1 MRASHFFIDRPI
13 FAAVLAIIIT
23 IAGALVERALPI
35 SEYPEIAPPTVA
47 IRATY
52 PGASAQV
59 LAETVATPIEQE
71 VNGVDNMLYITSQSV
86 GDGTLTIDVVFK
98 PGTDVDIAQV
108 LVQNRVSVATPR
120 LPDDVQRLGVTVR
133 KASPD
138 LMMVVHMISP
148 DGSHDQQYISNY
160 ATLYI
165 KDALA
170 RVDGVGDVNVF
181 GARDY
186 SMRIWLDP
194 GKVAA
199 RGLTADDVVAALRA
213 NNLQVAAGAINQPP
227 AASPGAFQLSVQTL
241 GRLINVEQFGNIVVR
256 AEPDGTGF
264 VRIRDIA
271 RVELGSADYTVNA
284 YLNKAVATA
293 IVIYQRPGSN
303 ALTTATAIKQTMQ
316 EARKSFPAGID
327 YTVVYNPTEFIQQSI
342 NEVQKTLFIAIA
354 LVVGVVILFLQ
365 TWRAAIIPV
374 VAIPVSL
381 VGCFL
386 VMGIVGISFNTLSLF
401 GLVLAIGIVVDDAIV
416 VVENVERYIE
426 EGMPPRDAAH
436 RTMDDVGSAL
446 IAIALVLCAVF
457 IPTAFISG
465 LQGSFYRQ
473 FAVTIAGAT
482 VISAF
487 VSLTLSPALAALL
500 LKPRMREPERTLMY
514 RLGAPIRGFFKG
526 FNWVFERL
534 SLGYG
539 RLVSRLVH
547 VGVIVLVVYVGLI
560 YAAYDRLAATPTGL
574 IPQLDRGYLIAAFQL
589 PPGSSLARTDA
600 VIRRASTIILS
611 RPGVQ
616 NSVAFTGFDGA
627 TFTNAPNAGVIFVPL
642 KPFEERMPLGL
653 SAPKIQ
659 SDLRQQLA
667 QIDEA
672 FTFVLEP
679 PSVPGIGTGGGLKLY
694 VQDRAGRGMPLL
706 EQATWIVAGPAA
718 QTPGF
723 TQAFTLFNT
732 RTPQIYADI
741 DRTKAELLQVP
752 IDHVFDTLSV
762 YMGSSYINDFNL
774 LGRTFEVNAQADNQF
789 RLSVRDVENLKT
801 RNNYGDMVPIGSVA
815 TFHDTT
821 GPFRVPR
828 YNLYPAAE
836 VQLTLARGFSTGEAI
851 AAIEKI
857 AQEHLPQG
865 FGFEWTEIALQE
877 KLAGNTATIA
887 FSLAV
892 TFVFLLLAALYE
904 SWLLPLAVVLIV
916 PMCIL
921 AAMLGVNARGL
932 DRNILVEI
940 GLVVLVGLAAK
951 NAILI
956 VEFARQAEV
965 QGMSR
970 FEAAVAAARTR
981 LRPILMTSLA
991 FILGVV
997 PLAVAVGAGAEMRQS
1012 LGTAVFAGMLGVTAF
1027 GLVFTPVFYVL
1038 VQKAALLLA
1047 ARRDRATISVPS
1059 PAADEG
1065 GGNGQP

>member
-1 MRASHFFIDRPI
+1 VRFSHFFIDRPI
-13 FAAVLAIIIT
+13 FAAVLAITIT
-23 IAGALVERALPI
+23 ITGALVERALPI
-35 SEYPEIAPPTVA
+35 SEYPEIAPPTVS
-47 IRATY
+47 IRAIY
-52 PGASAQV
+52 PGASAEV

-86 GDGTLTIDVVFK
+86 GDGTLSIDVVFK
-98 PGTDVDIAQV
+98 PGTDVDTAQV

-120 LPDDVQRLGVTVR
+120 LPDDVQHLGVTVR

-186 SMRIWLDP
+186 SMRVWLDP

-199 RGLTADDVVAALRA
+199 RGLTVEDVVAALRA
-213 NNLQVAAGAINQPP
+213 ANLQVAAGAINQPP
-227 AASPGAFQLSVQTL
+227 AMSPGAFQLSVRTL
-241 GRLINVEQFGNIVVR
+241 GRLTDVEQFGNIVVR
-256 AEPDGTGF
+256 ADPGGTAF

-271 RVELGSADYTVNA
+271 RVELGSQDYTVNA

-303 ALTTATAIKQTMQ
+303 ALSTAAHVKQTMQ
-316 EARKSFPAGID
+316 EAKQSFPPGLD
-327 YTVVYNPTEFIQQSI
+327 YTIVYNPTEFIQQSI
-342 NEVQKTLFIAIA
+342 DEVEKTLVIAIG

-374 VAIPVSL
+374 VAIPISL

-386 VMGIVGISFNTLSLF
+386 IMGLLGISFNTLSLF

-426 EGMPPRDAAH
+426 NGMAPREAAH
-436 RTMDDVGSAL
+436 VTMDEVGGAL

-473 FAVTIAGAT
+473 FAITIAAAT

-500 LKPRMREPERTLMY
+500 LKPRENRPKRTLAY
-514 RLGAPIRGFFKG
+514 RLAMPVRRFFAG

-534 SLGYG
+534 SVGYG
-539 RLVSRLVH
+539 RLVARLVR
-547 VGVIVLVVYVGLI
+547 VGAIVLAAYAVLI
-560 YAAYDRLAATPTGL
+560 FAAYDRLAVTPTGL

-589 PPGSSLARTDA
+589 PPGASLARTDA
-600 VIRRASTIILS
+600 VIRRASEIILA

-642 KPFEERMPLGL
+642 QPFEQRVPAGL
-653 SAPKIQ
+653 TAAKISA
-659 SDLRQQLA
+659 DLRQQLA
-667 QIDEA
+667 QLDDA
-672 FTFVLEP
+672 FVFVLEP

-694 VQDRAGRGMPLL
+694 VQDRSGNGLPAL
-706 EQATWIVAGPAA
+706 EQATWIVAGSAA

-732 RTPQIYADI
+732 HTPQIYADI

-752 IDHVFDTLSV
+752 IDRVFDTLSV
-762 YMGSSYINDFNL
+762 YMGSAYINDFNL
-774 LGRTFEVNAQADNQF
+774 LGRTYQLNAQADNPF
-789 RLSVRDVENLKT
+789 RLNVRDVENLKT
-801 RNNYGDMVPIGSVA
+801 RNNDGDMVPIGSVA
-815 TFHDTT
+815 TFRDTT

-836 VQLTLARGFSTGEAI
+836 VQLSLARGFSTGQAI

-857 AQEHLPQG
+857 ARERLPQG

-877 KLAGNTATIA
+877 KLAGNTATVA
-887 FSLAV
+887 FGLAV

-921 AAMLGVNARGL
+921 AAMLGVNARGF

-956 VEFARQAEV
+956 VEFARQAED
-965 QGMSR
+965 QGMDR

-997 PLAVAVGAGAEMRQS
+997 PLALAVGAGAEMRQS
-1012 LGTAVFAGMLGVTAF
+1012 LGTAVFAGMLGVTLF

-1038 VQKAALLLA
+1038 VRRVALLLA
-1047 ARRDRATISVPS
+1047 ARQQSAKVDA
-1059 PAADEG
+1059 PAE
-1065 GGNGQP
+1065 

>member
-1 MRASHFFIDRPI
+1 VRFSHFFIDRPI

-23 IAGALVERALPI
+23 ITGALVERALPI
-35 SEYPEIAPPTVA
+35 SEYPEIAPPTVS
-47 IRATY
+47 IRAVY
-52 PGASAQV
+52 PGASAEV

-86 GDGTLTIDVVFK
+86 GDGTLSIDVVFK
-98 PGTDVDIAQV
+98 AGTDIDTAQV

-120 LPDDVQRLGVTVR
+120 LPDDVQHLGVTVR

-170 RVDGVGDVNVF
+170 RVDGVGDVQVF

-186 SMRIWLDP
+186 SMRVWLDP

-199 RGLTADDVVAALRA
+199 RGLTVEDVVAALRA
-213 NNLQVAAGAINQPP
+213 ANLQVAAGAINQPP
-227 AASPGAFQLSVQTL
+227 AMSPGAFQLSVRTL
-241 GRLINVEQFGNIVVR
+241 GRLTDVEQFGNIVVR
-256 AEPDGTGF
+256 ADPGGTAF

-271 RVELGSADYTVNA
+271 RVELGSQDYTVNA

-303 ALTTATAIKQTMQ
+303 ALITAANVKRTMA
-316 EARKSFPAGID
+316 EAKKSFPQGLD
-327 YTVVYNPTEFIQQSI
+327 YTIVYNPTEFIQQSI
-342 NEVQKTLFIAIA
+342 DEVEKTLFIAVG

-374 VAIPVSL
+374 VAIPISL

-386 VMGIVGISFNTLSLF
+386 IMGLVGISFNTLSLF

-426 EGMPPRDAAH
+426 KGMAPLKAAH
-436 RTMDDVGSAL
+436 VTMDEVGGAL

-473 FAVTIAGAT
+473 FAITIAAAT

-500 LKPRMREPERTLMY
+500 LKPRVEVPKPTLSY
-514 RLGAPIRGFFKG
+514 RLGMPVRRFFAG
-526 FNWVFERL
+526 FNWGFERL
-534 SLGYG
+534 SLGY
-539 RLVSRLVH
+539 SRLVARLVR
-547 VGVIVLVVYVGLI
+547 VGAIVLVAYAVLI
-560 YAAYDRLAATPTGL
+560 FAAYNRLAVTPTGL

-589 PPGSSLARTDA
+589 PPGASLARTDA
-600 VIRRASTIILS
+600 VIRHASEIILA

-642 KPFEERMPLGL
+642 QPFEQRVPAGL
-653 SAPKIQ
+653 SAAKI
-659 SDLRQQLA
+659 SADLRQQLA
-667 QIDEA
+667 QLDDA
-672 FTFVLEP
+672 FVFVLEP

-694 VQDRAGRGMPLL
+694 VQDRSGNGLPAL
-706 EQATWIVAGPAA
+706 EQATWIVAGSAA

-732 RTPQIYADI
+732 HTPQIYADI

-752 IDHVFDTLSV
+752 IDRVFDTLSV
-762 YMGSSYINDFNL
+762 YMGSAYINDFNL
-774 LGRTFEVNAQADNQF
+774 LGRTYQLNAQADNPF
-789 RLSVRDVENLKT
+789 RLTVRDVENLKT
-801 RNNYGDMVPIGSVA
+801 RNNGGDMVPIGSVA
-815 TFHDTT
+815 TFRDTT

-836 VQLTLARGFSTGEAI
+836 VQLSLARGFSTGQAI
-851 AAIEKI
+851 AAIENI
-857 AQEHLPQG
+857 VQQRLPQG

-877 KLAGNTATIA
+877 KLAGNTAVVA
-887 FSLAV
+887 FGLAV

-921 AAMLGVNARGL
+921 AAMLGVNIRGF

-956 VEFARQAEV
+956 VEFARQAED
-965 QGMSR
+965 QGMDR

-1012 LGTAVFAGMLGVTAF
+1012 LGTAVFAGMLGVTLF

-1038 VQKAALLLA
+1038 VRKVALLT
-1047 ARRDRATISVPS
+1047 ARRPPAKVDVP
-1059 PAADEG
+1059 AE
-1065 GGNGQP
+1065 

>member
-1 MRASHFFIDRPI
+1 MRFSHFFIDRPI

-23 IAGALVERALPI
+23 IAGALVETALPI
-35 SEYPEIAPPTVA
+35 SEYPEIAPPTVS

-52 PGASAQV
+52 PGASAEV
-59 LAETVATPIEQE
+59 LAATVATPIEQE

-86 GDGTLTIDVVFK
+86 GDGTLDISVVFK
-98 PGTDVDIAQV
+98 QGTDVDTAQV

-120 LPDDVQRLGVTVR
+120 LPDSVQHLGVVVR

-148 DGSHDQQYISNY
+148 DGSRDQQYISNY

-186 SMRIWLDP
+186 SMRVWLDP

-213 NNLQVAAGAINQPP
+213 ANLQVAAGAINQPP
-227 AASPGAFQLSVQTL
+227 ATSPGAFQLSVQTL
-241 GRLINVEQFGNIVVR
+241 GRLSDVEQFGNIVVR
-256 AEPDGTGF
+256 ADAGGTGF
-264 VRIRDIA
+264 IRIRDIA
-271 RVELGSADYTVNA
+271 RVELGSQDYTVNA

-303 ALTTATAIKQTMQ
+303 ALTTAANVKRTMV
-316 EARKSFPAGID
+316 EAKKDFPSGLD
-327 YTVVYNPTEFIQQSI
+327 YTIVYNPTEFIQQSI
-342 NEVQKTLFIAIA
+342 TEVQKTLYIAIA

-374 VAIPVSL
+374 IAIPVSL
-381 VGCFL
+381 IGCFL
-386 VMGIVGISFNTLSLF
+386 VMGLVGISFNTLSLF

-426 EGMPPRDAAH
+426 KGMPPREAAH
-436 RTMDDVGSAL
+436 VTMDEVGGAL

-473 FAVTIAGAT
+473 FAITIAAAT

-487 VSLTLSPALAALL
+487 ISLTLSPALAALL
-500 LKPRMREPERTLMY
+500 LKPREEAPRRTLMY
-514 RLGAPIRGFFKG
+514 RLGAPVRGFFTG

-539 RLVSRLVH
+539 KVVSRLVR
-547 VGVIVLVVYVGLI
+547 VGVLVLVVYAGLI
-560 YAAYDRLAATPTGL
+560 YAAYDRLAVTPTGL

-589 PPGSSLARTDA
+589 PPGASLARTDA
-600 VIRRASTIILS
+600 VIRHASEIILA

-642 KPFEERMPLGL
+642 KPFEERVPLGL
-653 SAPKIQ
+653 SAAKILA
-659 SDLRQQLA
+659 DLRQQLS
-667 QIDEA
+667 QLDDA
-672 FTFVLEP
+672 FVFVLEP

-694 VQDRAGRGMPLL
+694 VQDHAGHGLPAL
-706 EQATWIVAGPAA
+706 EQATWIVAGSAA

-732 RTPQIYADI
+732 HTPQVYADI

-752 IDHVFDTLSV
+752 IDRVFDTLSV
-762 YMGSSYINDFNL
+762 YMGSAYINDFNL
-774 LGRTFEVNAQADNQF
+774 LGRTYQLNAQADNPF
-789 RLSVRDVENLKT
+789 RLSVRDVETLKT
-801 RNNYGDMVPIGSVA
+801 RNNYGDMVPIGSVT
-815 TFHDTT
+815 TFRDAT

-836 VQLTLARGFSTGEAI
+836 VQLSLARGFSTGQAI
-851 AAIEKI
+851 AAVEQI
-857 AQEHLPQG
+857 AQQRLPQG

-877 KLAGNTATIA
+877 KLAGNTAMIA
-887 FSLAV
+887 FGLAV

-921 AAMLGVNARGL
+921 AAMLGVNARGF

-956 VEFARQAEV
+956 VEFARQAED
-965 QGMSR
+965 QGMDR

-997 PLAVAVGAGAEMRQS
+997 PLAIAVGAGAEMRQS
-1012 LGTAVFAGMLGVTAF
+1012 LGTAVFAGMLGVTLF

-1038 VQKAALLLA
+1038 VRKVGLLLTRREPDTAKVDA
-1047 ARRDRATISVPS
+1047 AA
-1059 PAADEG
+1059 G
-1065 GGNGQP
+1065 

>member
-1 MRASHFFIDRPI
+1 MRFSRFFIDRPI
-13 FAAVLAIIIT
+13 FAAVLSIILT
-23 IAGALVERALPI
+23 IAGALVERVLPI
-35 SEYPEIAPPTVA
+35 SEYPEIAPPTVS
-47 IRATY
+47 IRASY
-52 PGASAQV
+52 PGASAEV
-59 LAETVATPIEQE
+59 LAQTVATPIEQE
-71 VNGVDNMLYITSQSV
+71 VNGVDNMLYISSQSV
-86 GDGTLTIDVVFK
+86 GDGTLNISVVFK
-98 PGTDVDIAQV
+98 PGTDVDTAQV
-108 LVQNRVSVATPR
+108 LAQNRVSVATPR
-120 LPDDVQRLGVTVR
+120 LPEDVQRLGVTVR

-138 LMMVVHMISP
+138 LMMVVHMVSP
-148 DGSHDQQYISNY
+148 DGSRDQQYISNY

-186 SMRIWLDP
+186 SMRVWLDP

-213 NNLQVAAGAINQPP
+213 ANLQVAAGAINQPP
-227 AASPGAFQLSVQTL
+227 ASPSGAFQLSVQTL
-241 GRLINVEQFGNIVVR
+241 GRLRDVEQFGDIVVR
-256 AEPDGTGF
+256 ADPGVGF

-271 RVELGSADYTVNA
+271 RVELGSQDYTVNA
-284 YLNKAVATA
+284 YLNKEVATA

-303 ALTTATAIKQTMQ
+303 ALSTADAVKRAMA
-316 EARKSFPAGID
+316 EARRDFPPGLD
-327 YTVVYNPTEFIQQSI
+327 YTIVYNPTEFIQQSI
-342 NEVQKTLFIAIA
+342 DEVERTLFVAVG
-354 LVVGVVILFLQ
+354 LVIGVVVLFLQ

-381 VGCFL
+381 IGCFL

-416 VVENVERYIE
+416 VVENVERYLRQ
-426 EGMPPRDAAH
+426 GMSPRDAA
-436 RTMDDVGSAL
+436 RTTMDEVGGAL

-457 IPTAFISG
+457 VPTAFISG

-473 FAVTIAGAT
+473 FAVTIAAAT

-487 VSLTLSPALAALL
+487 VSLTLSPALAAAL
-500 LKPRMREPERTLMY
+500 LKPHSSAPRRTLLY
-514 RLGAPIRGFFKG
+514 RLGAPMRGFFG
-526 FNWVFERL
+526 AFNHMFDRL
-534 SLGYG
+534 SSGYG
-539 RLVSRLVH
+539 RLVARLVRIGA
-547 VGVIVLVVYVGLI
+547 VVILAYGGLI
-560 YAAYDRLAATPTGL
+560 YLAYDRLAATPTGL

-589 PPGSSLARTDA
+589 PPGASLARTDT
-600 VIRRASTIILS
+600 VIRRASEIILA

-627 TFTNAPNAGVIFVPL
+627 TFTNAPNTGVIFVSL
-642 KPFEERMPLGL
+642 KPFAERVREHL
-653 SAPKIQ
+653 SAGRILG
-659 SDLRQQLA
+659 DLRQQLA
-667 QIDEA
+667 QLDDA

-694 VQDRAGRGMPLL
+694 VQDRAGRGLPAL
-706 EQATWIVAGPAA
+706 EQATWMVAGSAA
-718 QTPGF
+718 QMPGF
-723 TQAFTLFNT
+723 NQAFTLFNT

-752 IDHVFDTLSV
+752 IDRVFQALSV

-774 LGRTFEVNAQADNQF
+774 LGRTYQVAAQADNPF
-789 RLSVRDVENLKT
+789 RVTPRDVENLKT

-815 TFHDTT
+815 TLRDAT

-836 VQLTLARGFSTGEAI
+836 VQLGLVRGFSSGQAI
-851 AAIEKI
+851 EAIEKI
-857 AQEHLPQG
+857 ARDHLPQG

-877 KLAGNTATIA
+877 KLAGNTAMIA
-887 FSLAV
+887 FGLAV
-892 TFVFLLLAALYE
+892 TFVYLLLAALYE

-921 AAMLGVNARGL
+921 AAMLGVDARAL
-932 DRNILVEI
+932 DRNILVEV

-956 VEFARQAEV
+956 VEFARQAEL
-965 QGMSR
+965 QGLTR
-970 FEAAVAAARTR
+970 FEAAAVAARTR

-997 PLAVAVGAGAEMRQS
+997 PLAIAVGAGAEMRQS
-1012 LGTAVFAGMLGVTAF
+1012 LGTAVFAGMLGVTLF
-1027 GLVFTPVFYVL
+1027 GLIFTPVFYVI
-1038 VQKAALLLA
+1038 VQRAALLF
-1047 ARRDRATISVPS
+1047 ARRIEGHDAHT
-1059 PAADEG
+1059 AAE
-1065 GGNGQP
+1065 